1 MPNAGVG
8 ACPSD
13 MEIDHNIFGTVLAVS
28 RVSPM
33 APRHFPFISKGI
45 FTLTSALIYSL
56 FPCCAVVSGGPN
68 SRPPR
73 KYFVLFKPF
82 LLSAR
87 AHISL
92 SHLIQGNF
100 PPYLASSDSLHT
112 YCVRLPCILQFW
124 EMEILSWIV
133 SGEFSIFGLPPRT
146 SATGCSRL
154 LPWSL

>member
-87 AHISL
+87 AHIDTYPSL
-92 SHLIQGNF
+92 I
-100 PPYLASSDSLHT
+100 SSKGIFLLTWQVRTRYIHT
-112 YCVRLPCILQFW
+112 V
-124 EMEILSWIV
+124 
-133 SGEFSIFGLPPRT
+133 
-146 SATGCSRL
+146 
-154 LPWSL
+154 